1 MQSGVSLCIM
11 DISGQSSGTDHIR
24 TRSAEV
30 CQLLQ
35 TSISRPIKLCFLN
48 TCICSLRPKD
58 TVEKLLLLAEIA
70 LWSWQFA
77 NAAAVLCA
85 KGTIATHGNSFHP
98 SEQST
103 HFLPFSF
110 RGEGK
115 VASYVTKCHFSAV
128 RRLMYEDRN
137 GQCWTSRP
145 HTHTHRYTQ
154 TQDWWMT
161 QVLGPESRLIAW

>member
-11 DISGQSSGTDHIR
+11 DISGQSSGTDCIR

-70 LWSWQFA
+70 VWSRQYT
-77 NAAAVLCA
+77 NAAAVLCE
-85 KGTIATHGNSFHP
+85 KSTISTHGNSFHP
-98 SEQST
+98 SEHST
-103 HFLPFSF
+103 PFLSFSF

-115 VASYVTKCHFSAV
+115 VASYVTKRHFSVV

-145 HTHTHRYTQ
+145 HTHRYTQ

-161 QVLGPESRLIAW
+161 QVLGPELRLTAW